1 MEQPA
6 PVLRASG
13 GLRDSYKYVH
23 IEGHGDIVYSVV
35 HRKINAHCLFPHADM
50 AAHTKCHMDRS
61 VPVVGAVADAG
72 DVGHRVKGR
81 PIGFLMAW
89 LLHECDSKLDHS
101 RSKAE
106 LWKPEY
112 HENRQEARRILWEM
126 RHCNPDVL
134 ELFLIELQDI
144 VPHDF
149 ADAPQLW
156 EPVSAF

>member
-1 MEQPA
+1 
-6 PVLRASG
+6 
-13 GLRDSYKYVH
+13 
-23 IEGHGDIVYSVV
+23 
-35 HRKINAHCLFPHADM
+35 M

-89 LLHECDSKLDHS
+89 LLHECDSKLGHS
-101 RSKAE
+101 LMKAE

-112 HENRQEARRILWEM
+112 HANRLEARRVLWEM
-126 RHCNPDVL
+126 RHNNPDVF

-156 EPVSAF
+156 EPVSVF